1 MDPAQQN
8 KTPTDNG
15 VAAGAAS
22 ASSQSHLQKIFYSR
36 GTSEL
41 RAGWRLLIYF
51 AIFFAVQRGLF
62 ILSFVLFRPRGSQFQ
77 QPKELTPTLLY
88 FFDTITLGAALFAAF
103 VMSKIERRK
112 MGAYG
117 LPLRHAF
124 RGKFW
129 LGIAWGFGAITMLLT
144 VLWLAHDLNFGG
156 AALHGGAVVWHA
168 LAWAGAF
175 LLVGLSEE
183 FVFRGYLQ
191 YVLTTGISFWP
202 AAILGSLYFAY
213 VHRSNSGEQ
222 WLGLG
227 QVVIIALFFCFTVW
241 RTGTLWFAVGYHAA
255 WDWGQTFFY
264 GTSDSGLPGR
274 GHLLNSS
281 FHGPAWLTGGS
292 VGPEGSVLNIPLVL
306 MVWIL
311 FHFLVR
317 KGLPYPDLSRPRP
330 AREPVLPAPP
340 SDTATM

>member
-1 MDPAQQN
+1 M
-8 KTPTDNG
+8 
-15 VAAGAAS
+15 
-22 ASSQSHLQKIFYSR
+22 
-36 GTSEL
+36 
-41 RAGWRLLIYF
+41 
-51 AIFFAVQRGLF
+51 
-62 ILSFVLFRPRGSQFQ
+62 
-77 QPKELTPTLLY
+77 
-88 FFDTITLGAALFAAF
+88 
-103 VMSKIERRK
+103 
-112 MGAYG
+112 
-117 LPLRHAF
+117 
-124 RGKFW
+124 
-129 LGIAWGFGAITMLLT
+129 
-144 VLWLAHDLNFGG
+144 
-156 AALHGGAVVWHA
+156 
-168 LAWAGAF
+168 
-175 LLVGLSEE
+175 
-183 FVFRGYLQ
+183 
-191 YVLTTGISFWP
+191 
-202 AAILGSLYFAY
+202 
-213 VHRSNSGEQ
+213 
-222 WLGLG
+222 
-227 QVVIIALFFCFTVW
+227 VIIALFFCFTLW